1 MIQVVRQRVLFV
13 VVSVALISL
22 VAIGAVAA
30 LRNGDAPESRPGV
43 LTVDV
48 SGLRGGHV
56 LTIKP
61 FLPRKTTPIFVV
73 HLRGDGIAAYLGRS
87 THLGCRLMWIGD
99 PKYHRFTNQPDVA
112 FEDPCGGSVFAL
124 DGSWVGGP
132 APRAL
137 DHYRVHVVDNTAEIR
152 VNRLIMGQTRVRPS
166 APGERLSLDRLG
178 F

>member
-1 MIQVVRQRVLFV
+1 MLKPVRPHVLLV
-13 VVSVALISL
+13 VVLSAVIISI

-30 LRNGDAPESRPGV
+30 VRDRDTPSSQRGV
-43 LTVDV
+43 LSVDV
-48 SGLRGGHV
+48 SELRSGHV

-61 FLPRKTTPIFVV
+61 FLPRRSTPIFVV

-87 THLGCRLMWIGD
+87 THLGCRLMWVGD
-99 PKYHRFTNQPDVA
+99 PKCQRFTNSPAVA

-137 DHYRVHVVDNTAEIR
+137 DHYPVHVVDDTAEVR
-152 VNRLIMGQTRVRPS
+152 VTHLIMGHTRIR
-166 APGERLSLDRLG
+166 
-178 F
+178 